1 MDILYVSVLR
11 SQKRFAEL
19 LRDQAV
25 KPPQQI
31 QKFHGL
37 LARGLST
44 FVRELTALSVIPNPA
59 GRRGFPRPSA
69 ESEDGISFRYLSL
82 KMVPI
87 LSHLITFS
95 WSFVSCL
102 RWSLVRRRHPRF
114 LICDALDLSISVGA
128 LLAAKLTGTRAITIV
143 TDIPDYMYS
152 PADRARWSFHHVILR
167 IYVTLSTYF
176 MGRYDGYI
184 LLTEAMNDLV
194 NPKGRPHLIMEGIV
208 DPGMG
213 EVPNTLAGKY
223 SEQVVIYAGALY
235 ARYGVTTLLEAFL
248 RVPHPNARLW
258 LYGSGELEAVIQD
271 YADRDP
277 RIEYWG
283 VRPNAEVVAAEV
295 RASLLVNPRPAEE
308 AFTKY
313 SFPSKNMEYMASGTP
328 VLTAPL
334 PGMPKEYLEHVYTF
348 PDASAEALSA
358 SLTDLL
364 GRPREELHLMG
375 LHAKTFVLTRKTSVI
390 QGGRVHAFFQGLA

>member
-1 MDILYVSVLR
+1 MEILYVSVLR

-37 LARGLST
+37 LARGLAPC
-44 FVRELTALSVIPNPA
+44 VRELTALSVIPNPA
-59 GRRGFPRPSA
+59 GKSGFPRASS
-69 ESEDGISFRYLSL
+69 ESEDGISFRYFSL
-82 KMVPI
+82 KMIPV
-87 LSHLITFS
+87 LSHVLTFS
-95 WSFVSCL
+95 WSFFSCL
-102 RWSLVRRRHPRF
+102 RWSLARRGQARF
-114 LICDALDLSISVGA
+114 LICDALDLSISSGA
-128 LLAAKLTGTRAITIV
+128 LFAAKLTGTHAVTIV
-143 TDIPDYMYS
+143 TDIPDYMYGEAS
-152 PADRARWSFHHVILR
+152 RAAWTFHHMILR
-167 IYVTLSTYF
+167 LYVTLSTFF
-176 MGRYDGYI
+176 MERYDGYI
-184 LLTEAMNDLV
+184 LLTEAMNGLV

-223 SEQVVIYAGALY
+223 AEQVVIYAGALY
-235 ARYGVTTLLEAFL
+235 ARYGVASLLEAFL
-248 RVPHPNARLW
+248 QVPDPNARLW
-258 LYGSGELEAVIQD
+258 LYGSGELESKLQD
-271 YADRDP
+271 YADRDS
-277 RIEYWG
+277 RITYWG
-283 VRPNAEVVAAEV
+283 VKPNAEVVAAEV
-295 RASLLVNPRPAEE
+295 RATLLVNPRPAEE

-348 PDASAEALSA
+348 PASTAEDLAA
-358 SLTDLL
+358 SLSDLL

-375 LHAKTFVLTRKTSVI
+375 LHAKTFVLTQKNSLI
-390 QGGRVHAFFQGLA
+390 QGRRVHTFLQTLA